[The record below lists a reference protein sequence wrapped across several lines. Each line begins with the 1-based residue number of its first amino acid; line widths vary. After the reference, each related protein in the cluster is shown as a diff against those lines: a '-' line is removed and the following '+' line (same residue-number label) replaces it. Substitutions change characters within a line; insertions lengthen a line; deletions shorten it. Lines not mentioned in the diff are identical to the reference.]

1 MSGREIWGGGGGCV
15 GGGGGGGASLKNGL
29 EKVREGDK
37 VSLKPLS
44 IKYAFIASML
54 RIIFF
59 SLKISLNKA
68 CVGGGGGG
76 GGRDILL
83 HSALTA
89 LTNNT
94 GKINEHNYVLCI
106 CHPNGRLLV
115 AFNVCYTVKRYH
127 GIYGIKKANFV
138 SKIKIK

>member
-1 MSGREIWGGGGGCV
+1 VDGRFGA
-15 GGGGGGGASLKNGL
+15 GGASLKSGL

-68 CVGGGGGG
+68 CVCGGGTYY
-76 GGRDILL
+76 ILL

-106 CHPNGRLLV
+106 CHPNVRLLV
-115 AFNVCYTVKRYH
+115 AFNVC
-127 GIYGIKKANFV
+127 
-138 SKIKIK
+138 